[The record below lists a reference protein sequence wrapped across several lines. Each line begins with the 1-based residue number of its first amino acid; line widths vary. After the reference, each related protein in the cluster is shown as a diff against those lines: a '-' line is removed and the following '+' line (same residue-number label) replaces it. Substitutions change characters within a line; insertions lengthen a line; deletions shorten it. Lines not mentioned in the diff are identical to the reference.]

1 MRKNTSF
8 AIAATMLV
16 LATIFWAKSG
26 VIATSADIARPGVG
40 FSSAVVTAGSYLPT
54 QMLEPIW

>member
-1 MRKNTSF
+1 
-8 AIAATMLV
+8 MLV